1 MLAVCGAYSSM
12 QMPGGWAHLFPY
24 LTRSRLLHTHLL
36 GHIYYVGNTPLPRKH
51 RGSLTQQASYI
62 QQETKGRPPGDRPTG
77 PATVCCPDME
87 ISVNVCGFLTSGIIQ
102 VCWKKDRDLL
112 DIPKRSS
119 SKLIIELT
127 NSPLLWCVTVS
138 CNIWT
143 GHFFYLV
150 LHSEEKLCDDR

>member
-12 QMPGGWAHLFPY
+12 QMPEGWAHLFPY

-119 SKLIIELT
+119 SKLIIELFC
-127 NSPLLWCVTVS
+127 PTVMCYHAIYDLAIFSIS
-138 CNIWT
+138 CYT
-143 GHFFYLV
+143 LRK
-150 LHSEEKLCDDR
+150 KLCDDR